1 MIRLGKLKAAVVS
14 LMLLAAV
21 SGCRTT
27 YYKAWEAFGRQKRD
41 LLKSNVQDA
50 RDDQK
55 KATEQFKDALT
66 RLREMYGVGAG
77 GGDLEKMYDR
87 LKSDYERCEARAG
100 DVKSRIRKVEQI
112 SSDLFKE
119 WQQEIGTM
127 TNEKLAS
134 GSRQKL
140 RDTEEKYDSLHAA
153 MIKAEGSMEPVL
165 KQFHDQVLY
174 LKHNLNAQAIGSL
187 KGESSDIER
196 EIQRLIEDMNASI
209 TEADAFIHQMK

>member
-1 MIRLGKLKAAVVS
+1 MMKRGKFGTILTCA
-14 LMLLAAV
+14 LICLAV

-41 LLKSNVQDA
+41 LLKNDVQDA

-77 GGDLEKMYDR
+77 GGDLEKIYDR
-87 LKSDYERCEARAG
+87 LKSDYERCEARAS
-100 DVKSRIRKVEQI
+100 DVKGRIRKVEQV

-134 GSRQKL
+134 SSRQKL
-140 RDTEEKYDSLHAA
+140 RETEEKYDSLHSA
-153 MIKAEGSMEPVL
+153 MVKAEGSMEPVL

-174 LKHNLNAQAIGSL
+174 LKHNLNAQAVGSL
-187 KGESSDIER
+187 KGESADIER
-196 EIQRLIEDMNASI
+196 EIQRLIQDMNASI
-209 TEADAFIHQMK
+209 TEADAFIHDMK

>member
-1 MIRLGKLKAAVVS
+1 MNKGW
-14 LMLLAAV
+14 LAAIFTSV
-21 SGCRTT
+21 LILTPTIGCRTA
-27 YYKAWEAFGRQKRD
+27 YYKAWETFGRQKRD
-41 LLKSNVQDA
+41 LLKVNVQDT

-66 RLREMYGVGAG
+66 RLREMYGTG

-119 WQQEIGTM
+119 WEGEIATM

-134 GSRQKL
+134 SSRQKL
-140 RDTEEKYDSLHAA
+140 RETREKYESLHAA
-153 MIKAEGSMEPVL
+153 MAKAESSMEPVL

-187 KGESSDIER
+187 KGESADIER
-196 EIQRLIEDMNASI
+196 EIQRLIQDMNASI
-209 TEADAFIHQMK
+209 SEADAFIREMK